1 MGGHISIQIL
11 TYTLKQ
17 EYLLNRHGHKSLEVT
32 RWTNCEQ
39 YCSDAV
45 TVLSSFPADTEAAR
59 NWQSFHMTS
68 HLHAELLHTGQA
80 VLRSH
85 HCLTSQTHQFNCHLP
100 VNLRSFS
107 GKHQKYKKHT
117 NSLFVKLT
125 FYSIFLWN
133 YVRLRLSRS
142 KKTFRQNLCGI
153 IVTVS
158 SCPNNSIKKHWKAL
172 LPTRK
177 NQLVLFYS
185 PTVVTP
191 DWKDATPIILALS
204 YIDK

>member
-1 MGGHISIQIL
+1 MDINRWKWQDEL
-11 TYTLKQ
+11 TVSNTAVMQWLCYQVSQQTLKP
-17 EYLLNRHGHKSLEVT
+17 HGTDRVST
-32 RWTNCEQ
+32 
-39 YCSDAV
+39 
-45 TVLSSFPADTEAAR
+45 
-59 NWQSFHMTS
+59 WQATFTQNSCILVKLFWD
-68 HLHAELLHTGQA
+68 HTTA
-80 VLRSH
+80 SH
-85 HCLTSQTHQFNCHLP
+85 HKHINLTAICQWTCVHFQ
-100 VNLRSFS
+100 VNV
-107 GKHQKYKKHT
+107 KNIKKHT
-117 NSLFVKLT
+117 NLLFVELT

-158 SCPNNSIKKHWKAL
+158 SCPNNSIKTHWKAL
-172 LPTRK
+172 ILTMK